1 MVNTRILAQDFE
13 YLEPSTI
20 KKAASLLEK
29 HGGEAKILAG
39 GTDLIVKMK
48 KGEVNPRYLIN
59 IGKIKGLDFIK
70 EDGGLSIGT
79 ATKLR
84 SIESSEL
91 IKEKYFVLFE
101 AVKALGKVQ
110 ARNMGTIGGNI
121 CNASP
126 AADSAPALLVLGA
139 QVNTM
144 SSNGTKTIP
153 LEEFFKDPGETT
165 LSPNEFLTE
174 IQIPSPPKLSGGAF
188 LKIAR
193 VSADLAKIN
202 AAAFIERKGEICKS
216 CRIALGAVAPTP
228 IRMKRAEE
236 TLNGKKFDEKLVSQA
251 AQIVSD
257 DIKPITDVRSTV
269 EYRKEVSKWLTE
281 NVLKTAW
288 ERSRR

>member
-13 YLEPSTI
+13 YLEPSTV
-20 KKAASLLEK
+20 KEVASLLEK
-29 HGGEAKILAG
+29 HGDKAKVLAG

-48 KGEVNPRYLIN
+48 KGEVNSGYLIN

-70 EDGGLSIGT
+70 EGGGLSIGA

-84 SIESSEL
+84 SVEKSDL
-91 IKEKYFVLFE
+91 IREKYLVLFE

-139 QVNTM
+139 QVRAM
-144 SSNGTKTIP
+144 SSNGTRTIP
-153 LEEFFKDPGETT
+153 LEEFFKGPGKTT
-165 LSPNEFLTE
+165 LSPNELLTE
-174 IQIPSPPKLSGGAF
+174 IQIPSPPKSSGGAF

-202 AAAFIERKGEICKS
+202 AAAAIERKGDICKS

-228 IRMKRAEE
+228 LRIKRAEE
-236 TLNGKKFDEKLVSQA
+236 TLNGKKFDENIVEESA
-251 AQIVSD
+251 RIVSE
-257 DIKPITDVRSTV
+257 DIKPITDVRSTA
-269 EYRKEVSKWLTE
+269 EYRREVSKWLTE